1 MNRWKTIVIAG
12 ILAVIFSFGVYAMRS
27 PGTVSHLMGIET
39 NTAGDHVVSATAAD
53 GPSPHVEGGVLEVS
67 SQSQRASGIVTRRL
81 AAVSHSASATAYGE
95 VVDVRNLIEL
105 MNSYTAARA
114 QARKSVLQLGISRD
128 EYMRAKMLFS
138 STKYLSLE
146 KLQGAEAA
154 YNSDI
159 ADSEAAFQNLS
170 GLEGEIV
177 QAWGSVIAKWI
188 VHNSPVAKRLV
199 EHRLSIVL
207 ITLPAGESVSQPPL
221 TAEIEGTGGKP
232 LTATLISISPVSNA
246 AIQGVS
252 YFYQVPTD
260 PYLPV
265 GMNVIAHLPVGAQA
279 VGVMVPSSA
288 VVWQKGSAWVF
299 LRTEETDFVQKE
311 ISLAEP
317 TGNGWFVI
325 RGVKPGD
332 EVVVDGSQL
341 LLSQE
346 FKAQAQGN
354 DD

>member
-1 MNRWKTIVIAG
+1 
-12 ILAVIFSFGVYAMRS
+12 
-27 PGTVSHLMGIET
+27 
-39 NTAGDHVVSATAAD
+39 
-53 GPSPHVEGGVLEVS
+53 
-67 SQSQRASGIVTRRL
+67 
-81 AAVSHSASATAYGE
+81 
-95 VVDVRNLIEL
+95 
-105 MNSYTAARA
+105 MNSYAAARA
-114 QARKSVLQLGISRD
+114 LARKSALQLVISRN

-138 STKYLSLE
+138 SNKYLSLE
-146 KLQGAEAA
+146 KLQSAGAA

-159 ADSEAAFQNLS
+159 ADSEAAFLNLS

-177 QAWGSVIAKWI
+177 QTWGSVIAKWI

-207 ITLPAGESVSQPPL
+207 ITLPADESVNQPPRI
-221 TAEIEGTGGKP
+221 AEIGGTGGKP
-232 LTATLISISPVSNA
+232 LTAKLISISPVSNA

-252 YFYQVPTD
+252 YFYQVPTE

-279 VGVMVPSSA
+279 IGVMVPSSA
-288 VVWQKGSAWVF
+288 VVWQNGSAWVF
-299 LRTEETDFVQKE
+299 LKTEETHFAQKE

-332 EVVVDGSQL
+332 EVVIHGAQL
-341 LLSQE
+341 LLSQK
-346 FKAQAQGN
+346 FTAQAQG
-354 DD
+354 DDD